1 MSTYPL
7 SQAQLSI
14 FLACQGLDDKTGNY
28 QLPALYKL
36 PAGIDTKKLAAAL
49 EAVVKA
55 HPALNSRIVLE
66 NGTPRFEEAPSGEWK
81 TGFEKVASIDDVR
94 KDFGRPMDLL
104 SEPLCKAVIW
114 HTDAGDYLY
123 LDFHHIVFDGLSISI
138 FLKELDKAY
147 RGEVPEAEKT
157 SMAQIALREEKL
169 RGGDEYQEA

>member
-1 MSTYPL
+1 MTTN
-7 SQAQLSI
+7 
-14 FLACQGLDDKTGNY
+14 LAITSY
-28 QLPALYKL
+28 RPYKL

-81 TGFEKVASIDDVR
+81 TGFEKVESIDEVR

-147 RGEVPEAEKT
+147 RGEAPEAEKT
-157 SMAQIALREEKL
+157 RMRYRRGCNRKDKYGSNSSTRREVAC
-169 RGGDEYQEA
+169 RG